1 MSLSGLVG
9 ARIRR
14 ARLDQRLKQTDLA
27 KACGISPSYLNLIE
41 HGRRRIGGKLIADL
55 AQALAV
61 TPESL
66 SAGVEAADLA
76 RLRMIA
82 AGAQDRA
89 IAEAAQADEFVLRF
103 PGWADLVIAQADHAA
118 TLEQRMAV
126 MSDRMRLDPVL
137 AASIHNILST
147 VTAIRSTAGI
157 LAGDDPVEPA
167 WQRRFHRNLY
177 EESQRLAEATEALA
191 GDLEGTPGTADATD
205 PVEAAE
211 AWLGDWAI
219 LGGIETDADAADH
232 LIATA
237 RADLGDGAAFD
248 IVGEHIAETAQDAA
262 RLPLDVFRRGV
273 DRVGPDPFRL
283 TDMFDVRLSLVLRR
297 LAATDE
303 LGAGFVKTDAEG
315 TVRLRRQSAGFTVPR
330 FGATR
335 ALWPLYAALERPG
348 RAEVHDLGEGGKAW
362 ERFRVW
368 AIGETDADGAVK
380 GMMLVL
386 PNMDTARD
394 TRAL

>member
-1 MSLSGLVG
+1 MSVSGLVG

-14 ARLDQRLKQTDLA
+14 SRLDQGLKQTDLA

-55 AQALAV
+55 AQTLEV

-66 SAGVEAADLA
+66 SAGVEAVDLN
-76 RLRMIA
+76 RLRAIA
-82 AGAQDRA
+82 GSAQHQV

-103 PGWADLVIAQADHAA
+103 PGWADLVIAQAEHAA
-118 TLEQRMAV
+118 TLEQRITV
-126 MSDRMRLDPVL
+126 ISDRMRRDPVL

-191 GDLEGTPGTADATD
+191 GDLEAAPGAEEAPD

-211 AWLGDWAI
+211 AWLGDWSI
-219 LGGIETDADAADH
+219 LDALEIEADAADR
-232 LIATA
+232 LTAIA
-237 RADLGDGAAFD
+237 RADLGEGAAFD
-248 IVGEHIAETAQDAA
+248 LVAEHIAETARDAA
-262 RLPLDVFRRGV
+262 RLPVDTFRRAV

-283 TDMFDVRLSLVLRR
+283 TDVLDVRLSLVLRR
-297 LAATDE
+297 FAAAGD
-303 LGAGFVKTDAEG
+303 LGAGLVKTDAEG
-315 TVRLRRQSAGFTVPR
+315 AVRLRRQAPGFTVPR
-330 FGATR
+330 FGAVR
-335 ALWPLYAALERPG
+335 AMWPLYAALENPG
-348 RAEVHDLGEGGKAW
+348 RAEVHEIGRGGKAW

-368 AIGETDADGAVK
+368 AIGETEKDGTVK

-386 PNMDTARD
+386 PNMASARD